1 MNQANDPSV
10 KQMWSRATS
19 ILLLVAGLFLGLVS
33 VGVVYSM
40 GQLPWHP
47 ARDAELQATYDTY
60 QSTDVLLIKPT
71 GSGSYGVQA
80 PTPGPLAAA
89 AWDDDPGAYIIASLL
104 GPVTGLASPY
114 PGLMMIQGL
123 LLALAWIGLPTAVAR
138 VFRSAQAGFAL
149 LALPP
154 LLWLLNHGAV
164 LVGTAYGQSDEI
176 ATLPV
181 YALYGIA
188 ASLSFLSLSVMLLL
202 STFKLNMRALIAITL
217 LIGLLAG
224 ANNLFR
230 SLSGF
235 GVALAVGVLWWL
247 NTPKSRRLL
256 LAAGG
261 ALTAVLLAVVV
272 QSGVMAAINT
282 VRAEATGQTSRELPD
297 AHLVWHSMYMGLSY
311 PEPLGGDESRFGVTW
326 SDEYGWAKAREIDPD
341 VLIASGEYDE
351 ILKDLFWEEVA
362 ADPLGAVALLAQKLG
377 YTMGHFAGMLALI
390 VVGLA
395 LAFVIR
401 GPHRRAAVAALA
413 IAVPTAILG
422 LAPPVLVMPMLYY
435 YSELSAALG
444 LLFAVALGAL
454 VWALPRHMVSTAK
467 RIRGQGRNRVEPTTA
482 DEIVKSARLSS

>member
-1 MNQANDPSV
+1 MTQANDPNA
-10 KQMWSRATS
+10 KQHWSRTTS
-19 ILLLVAGLFLGLVS
+19 ILLLVAGLFLGLAS

-40 GQLPWHP
+40 GQLPWHS

-60 QSTDVLLIKPT
+60 QSTGVLLIKPT

-89 AWDDDPGAYIIASLL
+89 AWDDDPGAYIVASLL
-104 GPVTGLASPY
+104 GPVTGLTSPY
-114 PGLMMIQGL
+114 PGLMMTQGL

-138 VFRSAQAGFAL
+138 VFRSARAGFAL

-164 LVGTAYGQSDEI
+164 LIGTAYGLSNEI
-176 ATLPV
+176 NTLPV

-202 STFKLNMRALIAITL
+202 ATFKLNVRALITITL

-224 ANNLFR
+224 FNNLFR

-261 ALTAVLLAVVV
+261 ALSAVLLATVV
-272 QSGVMAAINT
+272 QSGVMAAINPAR
-282 VRAEATGQTSRELPD
+282 VEATGQTIQELPD
-297 AHLVWHSMYMGLSY
+297 AHAVWHSMYMGLSY
-311 PEPLGGDESRFGVTW
+311 PEPLGGEKSSFGVTW

-341 VLIASGEYDE
+341 VVIQSEEYDE
-351 ILKDLFWEEVA
+351 ILKDLYWEEVSV
-362 ADPLGAVALLAQKLG
+362 DPLRALAFYAQKFG
-377 YTMGHFAGMLALI
+377 YVLTHFAGMLALI
-390 VVGLA
+390 VVG
-395 LAFVIR
+395 FVFTFVMK
-401 GPHRRAAVAALA
+401 GPHRRATATALA

-454 VWALPRHMVSTAK
+454 GWALPKHVA
-467 RIRGQGRNRVEPTTA
+467 RITVRVRGRGRSRDEPTKA
-482 DEIVKSARLSS
+482 DEVATSAELSS